1 MKNNIKKISFEESN
15 SHSLNVE
22 NDKDIKVAI
31 YDIIED
37 NSFKLLGS
45 DIYEYTLEVLFT
57 ENILKMSVNS
67 ASTKTNLK
75 TFSINMGS
83 LNRVLKDYIKL
94 CNSYYE
100 SIKSAPVQ
108 KVEALDMG
116 RRSLHDDASYDLIN
130 KLKENIDMD
139 FTTARRFITLFSIIQ
154 RKTLLG
160 EKAFL

>member
-15 SHSLNVE
+15 SHSLNLE